1 MLPPPAR
8 ARSNVDLLT
17 GIVSTHAPHTIDSHL
32 MSFEK
37 GSLHRRGVRAPPS
50 PWWWVLILFDSRR
63 VFLFFD
69 FDLVL
74 ELPRFPLSH
83 FSNQVQFVS
92 RLHRQ
97 LLDLPSRDG
106 LFDLRNRFPAQ
117 RHRFPVLV
125 RLRHDR
131 SIRRVVRDELDRVQ
145 DLVAQFRVRRDR
157 VVQHGRPTNP
167 VVVFCCS
174 RVIDVGE
181 QNPTKPR
188 LLLLSQR
195 RR

>member
-1 MLPPPAR
+1 ML
-8 ARSNVDLLT
+8 
-17 GIVSTHAPHTIDSHL
+17 
-32 MSFEK
+32 
-37 GSLHRRGVRAPPS
+37 
-50 PWWWVLILFDSRR
+50 LILLDSRR

-74 ELPRFPLSH
+74 ELPRLPLSH
-83 FSNQVQFVS
+83 FRNQIQFVS

-131 SIRRVVRDELDRVQ
+131 SIRRVVRDELDRIQ

-157 VVQHGRPTNP
+157 VVQHGKADQSRGG
-167 VVVFCCS
+167 FCCVLLFFLCHHRS
-174 RVIDVGE
+174 RRTPDEAPG
-181 QNPTKPR
+181 PTAAFLGGGAATKMTT
-188 LLLLSQR
+188 QR
-195 RR
+195 ASEHD